1 MGYVSDAQRKAVH
14 ASRADGGK
22 GNPNKMLSPL
32 DFGAIGAIGSMFGSM
47 GSNPSINALTN
58 ANALAAQQAA
68 ASQVNAGAQAAAQP
82 VGSGMIGDMS
92 QNVMD
97 ASMPTFDPA
106 AQLAGMGVFGAR
118 SARNRSLFPSAIM
131 AHKDEQVKAKK
142 DRIEEIRADY
152 EEERKEGDFYEDEE
166 YSKLMQELKE
176 IEKEHKK
183 Q

>member
-1 MGYVSDAQRKAVH
+1 
-14 ASRADGGK
+14 
-22 GNPNKMLSPL
+22 
-32 DFGAIGAIGSMFGSM
+32 
-47 GSNPSINALTN
+47 
-58 ANALAAQQAA
+58 
-68 ASQVNAGAQAAAQP
+68 
-82 VGSGMIGDMS
+82 
-92 QNVMD
+92 
-97 ASMPTFDPA
+97 
-106 AQLAGMGVFGAR
+106 
-118 SARNRSLFPSAIM
+118 M

>member
-1 MGYVSDAQRKAVH
+1 MGTGKMKKMSRQQQKAVG
-14 ASRADGGK
+14 ASMNEAAG
-22 GNPNKMLSPL
+22 KMLSPL
-32 DFGAIGAIGSMFGSM
+32 DFGAIGSIASMFGSM
-47 GSNPSINALTN
+47 GNNPSINSLTN

-68 ASQVNAGAQAAAQP
+68 AGQANLAMQAAAQP
-82 VGSGMIGDMS
+82 AGSGM
-92 QNVMD
+92 VMD
-97 ASMPTFDPA
+97 ASMPTFDPS
-106 AQLAGMGVFGAR
+106 AQMAGMGVFGAR
-118 SARNRSLFPSAIM
+118 GARNRSLFPSAIM

-183 Q
+183 